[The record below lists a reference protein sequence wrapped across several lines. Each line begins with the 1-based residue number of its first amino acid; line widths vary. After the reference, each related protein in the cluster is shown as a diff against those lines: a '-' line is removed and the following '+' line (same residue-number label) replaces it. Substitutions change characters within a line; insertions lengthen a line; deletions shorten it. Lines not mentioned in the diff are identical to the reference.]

1 MNRITQ
7 RDDALDPM
15 HAAFDP
21 RQGDRVLPGYQLE
34 TISSKTLAREQ
45 LSLAHRPHQFG
56 SKTQPFGVHNQLDWE
71 RMVLRRCMQSDLIAL
86 FACSL
91 RRCHLNG

>member
-1 MNRITQ
+1 MWCRPTSWAKQVFLIVMNRITQ

-45 LSLAHRPHQFG
+45 L
-56 SKTQPFGVHNQLDWE
+56 
-71 RMVLRRCMQSDLIAL
+71 
-86 FACSL
+86 
-91 RRCHLNG
+91 

>member
-21 RQGDRVLPGYQLE
+21 RQGDRVLPEHELE
-34 TISSKTLAREQ
+34 TLSSRTPLTEQ
-45 LSLAHRPHQFG
+45 L
-56 SKTQPFGVHNQLDWE
+56 
-71 RMVLRRCMQSDLIAL
+71 
-86 FACSL
+86 
-91 RRCHLNG
+91 

>member
-45 LSLAHRPHQFG
+45 L
-56 SKTQPFGVHNQLDWE
+56 
-71 RMVLRRCMQSDLIAL
+71 
-86 FACSL
+86 
-91 RRCHLNG
+91 